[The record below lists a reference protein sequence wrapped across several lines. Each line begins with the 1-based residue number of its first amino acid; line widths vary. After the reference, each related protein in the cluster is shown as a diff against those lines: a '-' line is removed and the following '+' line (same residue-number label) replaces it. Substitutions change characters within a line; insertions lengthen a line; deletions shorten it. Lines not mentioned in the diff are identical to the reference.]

1 MAVTNFSRSLYSL
14 SAHKKIGRVSF
25 FGRAFFGFSYYGQEI
40 SKMAD
45 GAVISGVFRERVS
58 YGKRIKEIL
67 PFMYP
72 SNPRTEAQQA
82 NRQKITNGVQAW
94 KNLTEEEK
102 SVYNKK
108 AIGKRMS
115 GYNLFLRQYLKSN

>member
-1 MAVTNFSRSLYSL
+1 MAELKALESLFSL

-25 FGRAFFGFSYYGQEI
+25 YGRSFFGFSYYGQDKTTMEN
-40 SKMAD
+40 
-45 GAVISGVFRERVS
+45 GTVISGVFRERVS

-72 SNPRTEAQQA
+72 SNPRTEEQQA
-82 NRQKITNGVQAW
+82 NRQKIADGVLTW

-102 SVYNKK
+102 SVYNKE

-115 GYNLFLRQYLKSN
+115 GYNLFLSEYLKSN